1 MSQLRTNAILD
12 ASGGTTATVNGI
24 PLRPGVLDPENR
36 IINGAF
42 DFQAARL
49 RHRAKPLAQE
59 TPSGR
64 TTLRSFSGRR
74 SAVSRLRLIT
84 L

>member
-1 MSQLRTNAILD
+1 MSTLRTNAIVD

-42 DFQAARL
+42 DFWQRGT
-49 RHRAKPLAQE
+49 R
-59 TPSGR
+59 
-64 TTLRSFSGRR
+64 
-74 SAVSRLRLIT
+74 
-84 L
+84 